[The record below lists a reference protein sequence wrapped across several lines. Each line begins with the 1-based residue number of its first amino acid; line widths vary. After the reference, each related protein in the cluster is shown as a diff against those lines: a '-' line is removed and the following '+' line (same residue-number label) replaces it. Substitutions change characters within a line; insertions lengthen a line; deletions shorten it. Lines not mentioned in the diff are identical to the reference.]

1 MKTTAFARLTQKLGD
16 YPLYAQIAC
25 SGGLIKKLSSH
36 QGSIRVNDAFY
47 LPNFK
52 GIRNLGYYFD
62 PEAKKKGLGGDILGF
77 DKYMSLGVKVS

>member
-1 MKTTAFARLTQKLGD
+1 M
-16 YPLYAQIAC
+16 
-25 SGGLIKKLSSH
+25 
-36 QGSIRVNDAFY
+36 NDAFY

-77 DKYMSLGVKVS
+77 DRYMSLGVKVS